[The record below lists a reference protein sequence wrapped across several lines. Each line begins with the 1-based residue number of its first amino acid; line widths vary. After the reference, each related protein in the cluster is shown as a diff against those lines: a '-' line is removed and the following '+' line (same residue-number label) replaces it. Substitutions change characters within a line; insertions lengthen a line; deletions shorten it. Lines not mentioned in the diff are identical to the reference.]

1 MSIGNSV
8 IKSLESDRA
17 KLSAKIVKIYS
28 VRQKMINKYDDK
40 INELYRQSEEINKK
54 LIEYNKQNN

>member
-8 IKSLESDRA
+8 IKSLESDRT

-28 VRQKMINKYDDK
+28 IRQKMLNKYDDK